1 MNPREP
7 AHHARDA
14 HLGPHPRAR
23 TLHEPPRAREDGFSP
38 TPTSKSTGSHHPKT
52 PASPRR
58 WLLTHTNQQIPG
70 LALPQ
75 NPREPAKMASHPHQP
90 ANPRARTTP
99 KPPRAR
105 KDGLSR
111 TPTSKSPG
119 SHHLQT
125 PASPLTMPVTPIS
138 GHTPGLIPS
147 DTPYLSQ
154 RNTEATQENRQK
166 TTKNRKTTPDRRS
179 SIRPTN

>member
-1 MNPREP
+1 MASHAHQP
-7 AHHARDA
+7 AS
-14 HLGPHPRAR
+14 PRAR
-23 TLHEPPRAREDGFSP
+23 TTPKAPRAREDGLSR
-38 TPTSKSTGSHHPKT
+38 TPTSKSPGSHHPKS
-52 PASPRR
+52 PASLRR
-58 WLLTHTNQQIPG
+58 QPLTHTNQQVHG
-70 LALPQ
+70 LAPPQ

-105 KDGLSR
+105 EDGFSP

-119 SHHLQT
+119 SHSPRT
-125 PASPLTMPVTPIS
+125 PASPLTMLVTPIA
-138 GHTPGLIPS
+138 GHIPGLTPS